1 MPTYFTY
8 SLNFS
13 TNKENFYARSM
24 TSLIKLV
31 LLTMFEK
38 CKSWLFRLVCPS
50 ASMVDLCW
58 QEYFWFFGANLSR
71 AWALVM
77 TGFSYP
83 IHSNPSQVKPIQS
96 ESSWVELNCVELS
109 WAEWSRLNIRNLYIL
124 LINLLILGQ
133 LLFCLFADLVNPDRA
148 DQPIPESS
156 RPARWPKT
164 HRAHLCRM

>member
-1 MPTYFTY
+1 
-8 SLNFS
+8 
-13 TNKENFYARSM
+13 
-24 TSLIKLV
+24 
-31 LLTMFEK
+31 
-38 CKSWLFRLVCPS
+38 
-50 ASMVDLCW
+50 MVDLCW

-148 DQPIPESS
+148 DQPPTPRSPKAAVPPVGQKHTGHICAACKSLSS
-156 RPARWPKT
+156 RLKINQIKSVNYQRYANTLESVMKQISIDFWSHVKWIFP
-164 HRAHLCRM
+164 H